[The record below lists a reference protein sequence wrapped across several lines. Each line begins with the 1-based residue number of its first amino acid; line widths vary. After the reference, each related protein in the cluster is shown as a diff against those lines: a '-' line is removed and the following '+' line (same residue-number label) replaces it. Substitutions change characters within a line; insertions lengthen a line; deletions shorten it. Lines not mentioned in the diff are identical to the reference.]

1 MEEILLYQRYS
12 YARITPYK
20 NYSKFPREVQPH
32 SGIHKHLSYDDDF
45 STITHY
51 YDAEDGIGLTP
62 LLDGTKKKNT
72 RYFYWKDEFK
82 DIPVIKY
89 ASKHKLDG
97 GMGVFY
103 TTKDRH
109 IKKYYNEPFSDIL
122 VVILERSIIRRGDKV
137 TIKTNKYT
145 KHRGFNCKY
154 FNANKFSTS
163 VTFDMVKGDFLLVTS
178 AGKGK
183 NRKKLKPTFRKNSFN
198 HLINFIKSP
207 DGPFRFLRNHMGKN
221 NGLYKDLY
229 YTFDDNKFNHAL
241 YLVFNRMITYPT
253 DGALFKDL
261 FYDEV
266 MRWFINTKKIKTP
279 NEYKDLILRYYPTE
293 KYLKKNDRKLV
304 ASILDVF
311 QIKSKITIKLLHE
324 RPNIDLKSLI
334 RLCYL
339 FGDQYQ
345 KYVGSIGFNMFGVM
359 STINDLPSSSLRMME
374 STCNDYKNHGY
385 DINDIEK
392 ENLLKVLTSEPKNGS
407 IINENFIGLI
417 VDHFRML
424 NRIREYDPNIR
435 MKANNITKFHTEH
448 NELSKIIS
456 AIKKG
461 WVIQYFYPEETIRQ
475 IQQPIECEFKSEIWK
490 YDGNVSKE
498 LELFDSMSEGYVTI
512 YPHILTREEE
522 YIEEGKFM
530 HHCVASYA
538 ETDTSIIVSLRTED
552 KQDRVTCEFKIS
564 DGRLIQ
570 SKHFSNAQPPKY
582 FEDAIDGVSDLIRIH
597 ARFGT
602 LNWLKKDRVPVM
614 INGVEIAPEMREP
627 RRLIDIL
634 DLDDALPLAF

>member
-12 YARITPYK
+12 YAKITPYK

-32 SGIHKHLSYDDDF
+32 SGIHKQLSYDDDF

-62 LLDGTKKKNT
+62 LLDGTRKKNT
-72 RYFYWKDEFK
+72 RYFYWKDELK
-82 DIPVIKY
+82 DMPIIKY

-154 FNANKFSTS
+154 FKANKFSTS
-163 VTFDMVKGDFLLVTS
+163 VTFDMIKGDFLLVTS
-178 AGKGK
+178 AGKDK
-183 NRKKLKPTFRKNSFN
+183 CRKKLKPTFRKNSFN
-198 HLINFIKSP
+198 HLMNFIKSP

-221 NGLYKDLY
+221 NGLYKELY
-229 YTFDDNKFNHAL
+229 YAFDDKQFNQAL
-241 YLVFNRMITYPT
+241 YSVFNRMITYPT
-253 DGALFKDL
+253 DGTLFRDL

-279 NEYKDLILRYYPTE
+279 NEYRDLILRYYPTE

-324 RPNIDLKSLI
+324 RPNIDLRSLI
-334 RLCYL
+334 KLCYL

-345 KYVGSIGFNMFGVM
+345 KYIGSIGFNMFGVM
-359 STINDLPSSSLRMME
+359 STINDLPSSSLKMME
-374 STCNDYKNHGY
+374 SNCSDYKNHGY
-385 DINDIEK
+385 DINDTEK

-475 IQQPIECEFKSEIWK
+475 IQQPIKRFKSIDIGPGLK
-490 YDGNVSKE
+490 GTDMDDYI
-498 LELFDSMSEGYVTI
+498 TI
-512 YPHILTREEE
+512 TPHVLTREEE

-538 ETDTSIIVSLRTED
+538 ETDTSMIISLRTD
-552 KQDRVTCEFKIS
+552 DQQDRVTCEFQIS
-564 DGRLIQ
+564 NGKLIQ
-570 SKHFSNAQPPKY
+570 AKHFSNAQPPKQ
-582 FEDAIDGVSDLIRIH
+582 FEFVIEEVTDIVRIH

-602 LNWLKKDRVPVM
+602 LNWLKKDRVPIK
-614 INGVEIAPEMREP
+614 INGIEIPAEKREP

-634 DLDDALPLAF
+634 DLDDALPLPF

>member
-1 MEEILLYQRYS
+1 MEEIILYQRFS
-12 YARITPYK
+12 YAKITPYK
-20 NYSKFPREVQPH
+20 NYSKIPRETQPH
-32 SGIHKHLSYDDDF
+32 SGIHKHLSYDDTF
-45 STITHY
+45 GTTTSY
-51 YDAEDGIGLTP
+51 YDGEEGIGLAP
-62 LLDGTKKKNT
+62 MLDHIKNKNT
-72 RYFYWKDEFK
+72 KYFYWKDDFK

-183 NRKKLKPTFRKNSFN
+183 DRKKLKPTFRKNSFN
-198 HLINFIKSP
+198 HLLNFIRST
-207 DGPFRFLRNHMGKN
+207 DGPFKFLRNHMGKN
-221 NGLYKDLY
+221 NGLYKQLY
-229 YTFDDNKFNHAL
+229 YVFDDKQFNEAL
-241 YLVFNRMITYPT
+241 YLAFNRMLSFPT
-253 DGALFKDL
+253 DGALFRDL
-261 FYDEV
+261 FYDGV

-279 NEYKDLILRYYPTE
+279 NEYRDLILRYYPTE
-293 KYLKKNDRKLV
+293 KYLKKNDRKLI

-324 RPNIDLKSLI
+324 RPNIDLRSLI

-339 FGDQYQ
+339 FGNQYQ
-345 KYVGSIGFNMFGVM
+345 KYIGSISVDMFGVM
-359 STINDLPSSSLRMME
+359 GSGMINEIPASSLKMME
-374 STCNDYKNHGY
+374 STCSDYKNHGY
-385 DINDIEK
+385 NINDTEK
-392 ENLLKVLTSEPKNGS
+392 ENLLKVLTSEPEIGNS
-407 IINENFIGLI
+407 VNENYMGLV

-435 MKANNITKFHTEH
+435 MRANNKTKFHIEH
-448 NELSKIIS
+448 MELSKIITQ
-456 AIKKG
+456 IKKG

-475 IQQPIECEFKSEIWK
+475 IQQPIKVFKSIDIGPDLK
-490 YDGNVSKE
+490 GTDMDDYISITPFV
-498 LELFDSMSEGYVTI
+498 
-512 YPHILTREEE
+512 LTREEE

-538 ETDTSIIVSLRTED
+538 ETDTSMIVSLRTED
-552 KQDRVTCEFKIS
+552 EHDRVTCEFQIS
-564 DGRLIQ
+564 NGNLIQ
-570 SKHFSNAQPPKY
+570 AKYFSNATPPKQ
-582 FEDAIDGVSDLIRIH
+582 FERAIEEVTDLIRIH

-602 LNWLKKDRVPVM
+602 LNWLKKDRVPIK
-614 INGVEIAPEMREP
+614 INGIEIAPEKREP

-634 DLDDALPLAF
+634 DLDGAEPLPF

>member
-12 YARITPYK
+12 YAKITPYK

-32 SGIHKHLSYDDDF
+32 SGIHKQLSYDDDF
-45 STITHY
+45 GTTTSY
-51 YDAEDGIGLTP
+51 YDAEEGIGLTP
-62 LLDGTKKKNT
+62 LLDGTRKKNT
-72 RYFYWKDEFK
+72 RYFYWKDELK

-154 FNANKFSTS
+154 FKSNSYTTS
-163 VTFDMVKGDFLLVTS
+163 VTFDMVKGDFLIISTS
-178 AGKGK
+178 FLGKKK
-183 NRKKLKPTFRKNSFN
+183 NNPVFRKNSFN
-198 HLINFIKSP
+198 YLMNFIKSP
-207 DGPFRFLRNHMGKN
+207 DGPFRFLRNHMNKN
-221 NGLYKDLY
+221 NGLYKELY
-229 YTFDDNKFNHAL
+229 YAFDDKQFNQAL
-241 YLVFNRMITYPT
+241 YSVFNRMITYPT
-253 DGALFKDL
+253 DGTLFRDL

-279 NEYKDLILRYYPTE
+279 NEYRDLILRYYPTE

-324 RPNIDLKSLI
+324 KPNVDLRSLI
-334 RLCYL
+334 KLCYL

-345 KYVGSIGFNMFGVM
+345 KYIGSISFDMFGIM

-385 DINDIEK
+385 DINDTEK
-392 ENLLKVLTSEPKNGS
+392 ENLLKVLTSEPEKGS
-407 IINENFIGLI
+407 IVNENFIGLV

-435 MKANNITKFHTEH
+435 MRANNRTKFHTEH
-448 NELSKIIS
+448 MELSKVIS
-456 AIKKG
+456 QIKKG

-475 IQQPIECEFKSEIWK
+475 IQQPIKRFKSIDIGPGLK
-490 YDGNVSKE
+490 GTDMDDYI
-498 LELFDSMSEGYVTI
+498 TI
-512 YPHILTREEE
+512 TPHVLTREEE

-538 ETDTSIIVSLRTED
+538 ETDTSMIISLRTD
-552 KQDRVTCEFKIS
+552 NQQDRVTCEFQIS
-564 DGRLIQ
+564 SGKLIQ
-570 SKHFSNAQPPKY
+570 AKHFSNAQPPKQ
-582 FEDAIDGVSDLIRIH
+582 FEFVIEEVTDIVRIH

-602 LNWLKKDRVPVM
+602 LNWLKKDRVPIK
-614 INGVEIAPEMREP
+614 INGIEIPAEKREP

-634 DLDDALPLAF
+634 DLDDALPLPF

>member
-1 MEEILLYQRYS
+1 MEEILLYQRFS
-12 YARITPYK
+12 YAKITPYK
-20 NYSKFPREVQPH
+20 NYSKIPREVKSH
-32 SGIHKHLSYDDDF
+32 SGIHKHLSYDDTF
-45 STITHY
+45 GTTTSY
-51 YDAEDGIGLTP
+51 YDGEEGIGLAP
-62 LLDGTKKKNT
+62 MLDHIKNKNT
-72 RYFYWKDEFK
+72 KYFYWKDEFK
-82 DIPVIKY
+82 NIPVIKY

-154 FNANKFSTS
+154 FRANNYTLS
-163 VTFDMVKGDFLLVTS
+163 VTFDMVKGDFLLVDG
-178 AGKGK
+178 GKHGK
-183 NRKKLKPTFRKNSFN
+183 TKSVSRFRKNSFN
-198 HLINFIKSP
+198 GLLNFIKSP

-221 NGLYKDLY
+221 NGMYKQLY
-229 YTFDDNKFNHAL
+229 YVFDDKQFNEAL
-241 YLVFNRMITYPT
+241 YLVFNRMISFPT
-253 DGALFKDL
+253 DGTLFRDL

-324 RPNIDLKSLI
+324 RPNIDLRSLI
-334 RLCYL
+334 KLCYL
-339 FGDQYQ
+339 FGNQYQ
-345 KYVGSIGFNMFGVM
+345 KYIGSISFDMFGVM
-359 STINDLPSSSLRMME
+359 STINDLPSSSLKMME
-374 STCNDYKNHGY
+374 STCSDYKNHGY
-385 DINDIEK
+385 DINDTEK
-392 ENLLKVLTSEPKNGS
+392 ENLLKVLTSEPERGNS
-407 IINENFIGLI
+407 VNENYIGLV

-435 MKANNITKFHTEH
+435 MRANNKTKFHTEH
-448 NELSKIIS
+448 MELSKIITQ
-456 AIKKG
+456 IKKG

-475 IQQPIECEFKSEIWK
+475 IQQPIKVFKSIDIGPDLK
-490 YDGNVSKE
+490 GTDM
-498 LELFDSMSEGYVTI
+498 DDYVTI
-512 YPHILTREEE
+512 IPLVLTREEE

-552 KQDRVTCEFKIS
+552 EQDRVTCEFQIS
-564 DGRLIQ
+564 NGNLIQ
-570 SKHFSNAQPPKY
+570 AKYFSNATPPKQ
-582 FEDAIDGVSDLIRIH
+582 FERVIEEVTDLIRIH

-602 LNWLKKDRVPVM
+602 LNWLKKDRVPIK
-614 INGVEIAPEMREP
+614 INGIEIAPEKREP

-634 DLDDALPLAF
+634 NLDDAEPLPF

>member
-1 MEEILLYQRYS
+1 MEEILLYQRFS
-12 YARITPYK
+12 YAKITPYK
-20 NYSKFPREVQPH
+20 NYSKIPREVKSH
-32 SGIHKHLSYDDDF
+32 SGIHKHLSYDDTF
-45 STITHY
+45 GTTTSY
-51 YDAEDGIGLTP
+51 YDGEEGIGLAP
-62 LLDGTKKKNT
+62 MLDHIKNKNT
-72 RYFYWKDEFK
+72 KYFYWKDEFK
-82 DIPVIKY
+82 NIPVIKY

-154 FNANKFSTS
+154 FRANNYTLS
-163 VTFDMVKGDFLLVTS
+163 VTFDMVKGDFLLVDG
-178 AGKGK
+178 GKHGK
-183 NRKKLKPTFRKNSFN
+183 TKSVSRFRKNSFN
-198 HLINFIKSP
+198 GLLNFIKSP

-221 NGLYKDLY
+221 NGMYKQLY
-229 YTFDDNKFNHAL
+229 YVFDDKQFNEAL
-241 YLVFNRMITYPT
+241 YLVFNRMISFPT
-253 DGALFKDL
+253 DGTLFRDL

-324 RPNIDLKSLI
+324 RPNIDLRSLI
-334 RLCYL
+334 KLCYL
-339 FGDQYQ
+339 FGNQYQ
-345 KYVGSIGFNMFGVM
+345 KYIGSISFDMFGVM
-359 STINDLPSSSLRMME
+359 STINDLPSSSLKMME
-374 STCNDYKNHGY
+374 STCSDYKNHGY
-385 DINDIEK
+385 DINDTEK
-392 ENLLKVLTSEPKNGS
+392 ENLLKVLTSEPERGNS
-407 IINENFIGLI
+407 VNENYIGLV

-435 MKANNITKFHTEH
+435 MRANNKTKFHTEH
-448 NELSKIIS
+448 MELSKIITQ
-456 AIKKG
+456 IKKG

-475 IQQPIECEFKSEIWK
+475 IQQPIKVFKSIDIGPDLK
-490 YDGNVSKE
+490 GTDMDDYI
-498 LELFDSMSEGYVTI
+498 TI
-512 YPHILTREEE
+512 IPLVLTREEE

-552 KQDRVTCEFKIS
+552 EQDRVTCEFQIS
-564 DGRLIQ
+564 NGNLIQ
-570 SKHFSNAQPPKY
+570 AKYFSNATPPKQ
-582 FEDAIDGVSDLIRIH
+582 FERVIEEVTDLIRIH

-602 LNWLKKDRVPVM
+602 LNWLKKDRVPIK
-614 INGVEIAPEMREP
+614 INGIEIAPEKREP

-634 DLDDALPLAF
+634 NLDDAEPLPF

>member
-1 MEEILLYQRYS
+1 MEEILLYQRFS
-12 YARITPYK
+12 YAKITPYK
-20 NYSKFPREVQPH
+20 NYSKIPREVKSH
-32 SGIHKHLSYDDDF
+32 SGIHKHLSYDDTF
-45 STITHY
+45 GTTTSY
-51 YDAEDGIGLTP
+51 YDGEEGIGLAP
-62 LLDGTKKKNT
+62 MLDHIKNKNT
-72 RYFYWKDEFK
+72 KYFYWKDEFK
-82 DIPVIKY
+82 NIPVIKY

-109 IKKYYNEPFSDIL
+109 IKKHYNEPFSDIL

-154 FNANKFSTS
+154 FRANNYTTS
-163 VTFDMVKGDFLLVTS
+163 VTFDMVKGDFLLVDG
-178 AGKGK
+178 GKHGK
-183 NRKKLKPTFRKNSFN
+183 TKSVPRFRKNSFN
-198 HLINFIKSP
+198 GLLNFIKSP

-221 NGLYKDLY
+221 NGMYKQLY
-229 YTFDDNKFNHAL
+229 YVFDDKQFNEAL
-241 YLVFNRMITYPT
+241 YLVFNRMISFPT
-253 DGALFKDL
+253 DGTLFRDL

-339 FGDQYQ
+339 FGNQYQ
-345 KYVGSIGFNMFGVM
+345 KYIGSISVDMFGFTGM
-359 STINDLPSSSLRMME
+359 GTINDIPSSSLKMME
-374 STCNDYKNHGY
+374 STCSDYKNHNWEIH
-385 DINDIEK
+385 DTEK
-392 ENLLKVLTSEPKNGS
+392 ENLLKVLTSEPERGS
-407 IINENFIGLI
+407 SVNENYMGLV

-435 MKANNITKFHTEH
+435 MKANNRTKFHTEH
-448 NELSKIIS
+448 MELSKIMTQ
-456 AIKKG
+456 IKKG

-475 IQQPIECEFKSEIWK
+475 IQQPIKVFKSINIGPDLK
-490 YDGNVSKE
+490 GTDMDDYI
-498 LELFDSMSEGYVTI
+498 TI
-512 YPHILTREEE
+512 TPLVLTREEE
-522 YIEEGKFM
+522 YVEEGKFM

-538 ETDTSIIVSLRTED
+538 ETDTSMIVSLRTED
-552 KQDRVTCEFKIS
+552 EQDRVTCEFQIS
-564 DGRLIQ
+564 NGNLIQ
-570 SKHFSNAQPPKY
+570 AKHFSNATPPKQ
-582 FEDAIDGVSDLIRIH
+582 FERVIEEVTDLIRIH

-602 LNWLKKDRVPVM
+602 LNWLKKDRVPIK
-614 INGVEIAPEMREP
+614 INGIEIAPEKREP

-634 DLDDALPLAF
+634 NLDDAEPLPF